1 MALIKIKSESMDLAD
16 TYAFTGTVTG
26 AGKLVASS
34 RILYTAGSITINSS
48 SSIDT
53 GIDHYYTASSTSNN
67 LLHIIH
73 GSWRKNTE
81 GGQTG
86 ALTIR
91 ADDSTITE
99 IQHQEA
105 LGEWHQDGATT
116 DIKAGTISYSATSVA
131 STNQIKYSLYGK
143 GDNFIIGN
151 ANDGR
156 PVQWTILEFKS

>member
-1 MALIKIKSESMDLAD
+1 DLTAN
-16 TYAFTGTVTG
+16 YAFTGTITG
-26 AGKLVASS
+26 AGNLVNSS
-34 RILYTAGSITINSS
+34 RILYTAGSVTINSGGS
-48 SSIDT
+48 SVDT
-53 GIDHYYTASSTSNN
+53 GIDHNYTASSTSHK

-73 GSWRKNTE
+73 GSWRKSTE

-99 IQHQEA
+99 IQHDEA

-131 STNQIKYSLYGK
+131 STSQIKYSLYGK

-156 PVQWTILEFKS
+156 PVQWTILEFK